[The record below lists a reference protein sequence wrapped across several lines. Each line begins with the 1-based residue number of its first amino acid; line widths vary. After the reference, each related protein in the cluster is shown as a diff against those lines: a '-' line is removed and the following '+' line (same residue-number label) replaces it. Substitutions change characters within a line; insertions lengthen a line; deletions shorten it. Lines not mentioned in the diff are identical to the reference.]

1 MRRIT
6 MSLLGLGL
14 ITIAG
19 AGQARA
25 GEASEGT
32 LDRSQIRE
40 VVRGHIDEIRH
51 CYNEGL
57 ARDPQA
63 QGRIVID
70 FTIGTDGA
78 VVHSAVGS
86 SDMADAQVPEC
97 MRTVVTTWQFPA
109 PEGGHVVV
117 SYPFVLEPG

>member
-1 MRRIT
+1 
-6 MSLLGLGL
+6 MSLLGLSL

-25 GEASEGT
+25 GEAAAGT
-32 LDRSQIRE
+32 LEASQIRE
-40 VVRGHIDEIRH
+40 VVRGHIDEIRY

-63 QGRIVID
+63 QGRIVLD
-70 FTIGTDGA
+70 FTIGSDGA
-78 VVHSAVGS
+78 VVRSAVAS

-97 MRTVVTTWQFPA
+97 MRKVAATWQFPQ
-109 PEGGHVVV
+109 PEGGEVMV